1 MVEQDRARGRAEAW
15 RPRIAPWAAAGR
27 RPALAWPDGLAG
39 LARGAAE
46 RARAWAAI
54 EVGPGRLV
62 PWLAIA
68 FGCGIA
74 IYFAIDREPAPW
86 AAGLLLAA
94 AGVATVLAR
103 HRPLAFP
110 LALGA
115 AALAAGLATAT
126 VKRAIIAHPVLV
138 APIWNVE
145 IAGFV
150 ESREERERADRIV
163 VRVERMAG
171 PRVGEALER
180 VRVSVRK
187 GTAPAVGAFVEFKAR
202 LSPPL
207 EPLRPG
213 GYDFA
218 REMYFNRIGASGF
231 VLGRIRVAET
241 PHAPSIRLRYAMVLD
256 GMREAI
262 DQRIRAVLP
271 GDKGA
276 IASAVITG
284 KRDAI
289 SPPVN
294 EAMYV
299 SGLAHVLSISGY
311 HMAVVAGIIF
321 FALRAVFALL
331 PAFSN
336 RHPIKKWA
344 ALAALGAAAFYL
356 VLSGAEVAT
365 QRSFI
370 MIAIVLIGIM
380 VDRPTL
386 TFRTLTVAA
395 FIVLLLAPEA
405 IVHPSFQMSFAATLA
420 LVAGYQHGLPWM
432 SGGGRT
438 RLAAKIALW
447 GGREIAGLLLVSL
460 LAGTATIPF
469 IAYHF
474 HRISPYGVI
483 ANLIAMPA
491 VSVWVMPAGI
501 FGVMSMPLGLDGFWW
516 GLMGHG
522 IDWMISI
529 AQWVTSFP
537 GALGR
542 VAAFGTGPLLLCS
555 AGLVVLCLLKTPLRL
570 IGAFLIGGA
579 VVLMVRTPQPDVMIA
594 ADGSAVAVRGE
605 GGRLAMVKS
614 GSDVFAW
621 REWLAADAD
630 ARNPKDP
637 TLGEGIRCDGQGCVA
652 RLRDGAFVA
661 IPKTMAAFEEDC
673 RRAVL
678 VVTGRD
684 APPGCATIVIDRQ
697 VWRRSGAI
705 TLQRRGNGF
714 EMTLSRPPGYDRPW
728 ARAATEAGDA
738 PEPGRAPAAT
748 VMPRDATPRD
758 EDLDAGD

>member
-94 AGVATVLAR
+94 AVAATVLVR

-684 APPGCATIVIDRQ
+684 APPGCGTIVIDRQ

-705 TLQRRGNGF
+705 TLQRRGDGF

>member
-94 AGVATVLAR
+94 AVVATVLAR

-684 APPGCATIVIDRQ
+684 APPGCGTIVIDRQ

-705 TLQRRGNGF
+705 TLQRRGDGF

-728 ARAATEAGDA
+728 SRAATEAGDA

>member
-705 TLQRRGNGF
+705 TLQRRGDGF

>member
-94 AGVATVLAR
+94 AVVATVLAR

-705 TLQRRGNGF
+705 TLQRRGDGF

>member
-94 AGVATVLAR
+94 AVVATVLAR

-187 GTAPAVGAFVEFKAR
+187 GTAPAVGAFVELKAR

-684 APPGCATIVIDRQ
+684 APPGCGTIVIDRQ

-705 TLQRRGNGF
+705 TLQRRGDGF

-728 ARAATEAGDA
+728 SRAATEAGDA

>member
-684 APPGCATIVIDRQ
+684 APPGCGTIVIDRQ

-705 TLQRRGNGF
+705 TLQRRGDGF